1 MATDLS
7 VMISGVSQ
15 VIIRLIERYE
25 EEGSSSSLDA
35 LLYNCTRLFRD
46 VLAIFPEDTNI
57 IESLGRGLTL
67 LSNLINAKGRTPV
80 VQHSGQVYFVPVVEA
95 VQSLTSEKSN

>member
-7 VMISGVSQ
+7 DMISGVSQ

-35 LLYNCTRLFRD
+35 LLYNCTRLFRY

-57 IESLGRGLTL
+57 IESLGRGLTV
-67 LSNLINAKGRTPV
+67 LSNLINERKDSSY
-80 VQHSGQVYFVPVVEA
+80 SGQVYFVPVVEA